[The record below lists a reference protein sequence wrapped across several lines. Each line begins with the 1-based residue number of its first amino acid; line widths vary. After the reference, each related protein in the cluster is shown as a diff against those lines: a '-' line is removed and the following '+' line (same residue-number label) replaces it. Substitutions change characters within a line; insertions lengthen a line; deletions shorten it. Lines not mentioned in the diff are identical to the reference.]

1 MVRKPNHKRT
11 STTNVIDVGHAP
23 RAHACEPMNEIESD
37 KVKLALILA
46 TKESWRS
53 AQRAQ
58 TWEERV
64 AAISRM
70 NVVNKLA
77 KLAMLSSSSDSNSNL
92 HDELQSQTFKRVR
105 P

>member
-1 MVRKPNHKRT
+1 
-11 STTNVIDVGHAP
+11 
-23 RAHACEPMNEIESD
+23 MNEIESD

-46 TKESWRS
+46 TKASWRS

-64 AAISRM
+64 AVISRM
-70 NVVNKLA
+70 NVANKLA
-77 KLAMLSSSSDSNSNL
+77 KLAMLSPSSDSDANL
-92 HDELQSQTFKRVR
+92 HGELKDQTFTLVR

>member
-1 MVRKPNHKRT
+1 MARKSNHKRT
-11 STTNVIDVGHAP
+11 SITNVIDVGHAP
-23 RAHACEPMNEIESD
+23 RAHAGEPMNEIESD

-70 NVVNKLA
+70 NVANKLA
-77 KLAMLSSSSDSNSNL
+77 KLAMAISSSDSNSNL
-92 HDELQSQTFKRVR
+92 HDELQSQTFKRVQ